1 MIDVSNRVLTNIKI
15 YVAETCKN
23 VSNYSSKSPPSFP
36 TVSVVQIDNQDACMD
51 LENSENAVKSV
62 IEIQC
67 YSNKNI
73 TESRNIINQ
82 CCDAMRQIWKLC
94 YLLQCYNEWSTDIW
108 SIKFRHT
115 GKWCR
120 WNRWFSFCRQLLAQW
135 FRYRFEWILR
145 SYNKSSQ

>member
-1 MIDVSNRVLTNIKI
+1 MIDVSNRVLANIKT

-23 VSNYSSKSPPSFP
+23 VSNYSSKSPPAFP

-73 TESRNIINQ
+73 TEAKNIINQ
-82 CCDAMRQIWKLC
+82 CCDAMRQMGYI
-94 YLLQCYNEWSTDIW
+94 
-108 SIKFRHT
+108 
-115 GKWCR
+115 
-120 WNRWFSFCRQLLAQW
+120 
-135 FRYRFEWILR
+135 R
-145 SYNKSSQ
+145 SYGPKPVDNTSDTNIYRTVARFNRLVSSVNEIEKF

>member
-1 MIDVSNRVLTNIKI
+1 MIDVSNRVLTNIKT

-36 TVSVVQIDNQDACMD
+36 AVSVVQIDNLDACMD

-73 TESRNIINQ
+73 TESKSIINQ
-82 CCDAMRQIWKLC
+82 CCDAMRKMGYIRTYGPKTIDNASDTNIYRTVARFNRLVSSV
-94 YLLQCYNEWSTDIW
+94 NEIEK
-108 SIKFRHT
+108 I
-115 GKWCR
+115 
-120 WNRWFSFCRQLLAQW
+120 
-135 FRYRFEWILR
+135 
-145 SYNKSSQ
+145 

>member
-1 MIDVSNRVLTNIKI
+1 MIDVSNRVLTNIKT

-23 VSNYSSKSPPSFP
+23 VSNYSSKSPPAFP
-36 TVSVVQIDNQDACMD
+36 AVSVVQIDNQDTCMD

-82 CCDAMRQIWKLC
+82 CCDAMRQMGYI
-94 YLLQCYNEWSTDIW
+94 
-108 SIKFRHT
+108 
-115 GKWCR
+115 
-120 WNRWFSFCRQLLAQW
+120 
-135 FRYRFEWILR
+135 R
-145 SYNKSSQ
+145 SYGPKPVDNASDTNIYRTVARFNRLVSSVNEIEKF